1 MEKFLYVF
9 ESDVRD
15 FLIAK
20 GYSLLKNDERNNVYI
35 FANRLEA
42 KFALDD
48 KFKDESVILSNTL
61 TF

>member
-9 ESDVRD
+9 KSDVRD
-15 FLIAK
+15 FLISK
-20 GYSLLKNDERNNVYI
+20 GYSLLKNDERNNVYV
-35 FANRLEA
+35 FANRLET